1 MLLILSQIVQHAVD
15 EYERLCKALT
25 RMVECLPRVE
35 LYSETFM
42 DSSLVR
48 DCVDAFYVS
57 ALQFWSRACKFY
69 RRGRFWNFIHT
80 GWKDYDIEFR
90 KLEEN
95 MDKNR
100 DRIEKS
106 ALAEHIGQSKVARIH
121 QQATNLTLLENQSFT
136 RKKEIIA
143 WLSPSAY
150 DVKYYQND
158 FEAAKKKRHLN
169 TCQWLLKNAEFTQFS
184 ATDAYAKPLLW
195 IYAKPGAGKTVLAS
209 YLIEYYRKRA
219 TTHMSN
225 TVLYFFCKNLDEDKN
240 SDIAIIRSLLYQMLQ
255 SIENHID
262 HCALSDDLGKAIDD
276 SGKQRAMD
284 FMTMWLLFTVHI
296 SKLTQP
302 VIILDALDECKEP
315 KMLVQKLTN
324 LSKSNGIKV
333 ILTSRK
339 ESHLSKML
347 ADKLSF
353 EIRPEDVDADIKA
366 FVEAKVSKQPLLC
379 HNLVRD
385 KVVKNLSE
393 AHAGMFLWVYLMLKE
408 LKACR
413 SVEQV
418 EEALRKLP
426 EGLPAIYKSILRR
439 LCKSLKSP
447 ALDLAKKVLVW
458 VVSALV
464 SSAPRYV
471 KIYILKREAND

>member
-1 MLLILSQIVQHAVD
+1 MLLILSQIVQHAVE

-25 RMVECLPRVE
+25 RMIECLPRVE
-35 LYSETFM
+35 LYSESFM
-42 DSSLVR
+42 DSSLVCG
-48 DCVDAFYVS
+48 CVDAFYISV
-57 ALQFWSRACKFY
+57 LQFWSRACKFY
-69 RRGRFWNFIHT
+69 RRGRFWNFIRT
-80 GWKDYDIEFR
+80 GWKDYDTEFR
-90 KLEEN
+90 KLEQEMVEN
-95 MDKNR
+95 G

-121 QQATNLTLLENQSFT
+121 QKDMNLSLLEAQNST

-150 DVKYYQND
+150 DVKYYQKD
-158 FEAAKKKRHLN
+158 FEAAIKVRHPN
-169 TCQWLLKNAEFTQFS
+169 TCQWLLENAEFTKFS
-184 ATDAYAKPLLW
+184 ATDASEDQLLW

-240 SDIAIIRSLLYQMLQ
+240 SDIAIIRSLLYQLLQ
-255 SIENHID
+255 SIENRVD
-262 HCALSDDLGKAIDD
+262 YRALSDDLGTAIDE

-284 FMTMWLLFTVHI
+284 FVTMWQLFTAHI
-296 SKLTQP
+296 SKLPQP
-302 VIILDALDECKEP
+302 VIILDALDECRGP
-315 KMLVQKLTN
+315 KTLVQNLTN

-339 ESHLSKML
+339 EFYLSKML
-347 ADKLSF
+347 ANELCL
-353 EIRPEDVDADIKA
+353 EIRPVDVDADIKA
-366 FVEAKVSKQPLLC
+366 LIEAKVSKQPLLC

-385 KVVKNLSE
+385 KVIKNLSE

-418 EEALRKLP
+418 EDTLKKLP
-426 EGLPAIYKSILRR
+426 EGLPAIYISILRR
-439 LCKSLKSP
+439 LYKSLKSP
-447 ALDLAKKVLVW
+447 ALDLAKKVFVW
-458 VVSALV
+458 VVSAIV
-464 SSAPRYV
+464 SSAPGYV
-471 KIYILKREAND
+471 KFIS